1 MADILSQSEI
11 DSLLNAID
19 SGEINASDIKEDPKD
34 TKIKKY
40 DFKSPKKLA
49 KDQLKTLHM
58 IHENYSRI
66 LNTYLSGYL
75 RTITQLDV
83 ISVEEMSYYE
93 FNNSIVNPAMISVI
107 DFDPL
112 PGQIIIEASNRIAFT
127 MIDRILGGNGKYDAE
142 NRAFTEIEH
151 TILTKLMTNVTK
163 LLSEPWEDVIE
174 LSPKFEKL
182 ETNSQFAQ
190 IVSSNETVALVTLKA
205 SIGDVEGFINICMP
219 HIVLEP
225 ILSKLSTRY
234 WFSNVKK
241 ELGKAEKDYLE
252 IKVKKANIE
261 LHAVIG
267 ETYITVEE
275 FIYLQKGDVIN
286 LSKSIEEDLELQIEG
301 ITKYLGRPG
310 TVKNNLAFKILKV
323 VEKGDEN
330 YE

>member
-19 SGEINASDIKEDPKD
+19 SGEINASDIQEDPKES
-34 TKIKKY
+34 KIKKY

-58 IHENYSRI
+58 IHENYARV

-75 RTITQLDV
+75 RTITQIDV

-93 FNNSIVNPAMISVI
+93 FNNSIVNPAMIAVI
-107 DFDPL
+107 DFVPL
-112 PGQIIIEASNRIAFT
+112 PGQIIIETTSRIAFT

-151 TILTKLMTNVTK
+151 TILAKLMANVTK
-163 LLSEPWEDVIE
+163 LLSEPWENVIE
-174 LSPKFEKL
+174 LSPKLEKL
-182 ETNSQFAQ
+182 EINSQFAQ

-205 SIGDVEGFINICMP
+205 CIGDTEGFINVCMP

-241 ELGKAEKDYLE
+241 ELGESEKGYLE
-252 IKVKKANIE
+252 HRVKKANID
-261 LHAVIG
+261 LHAIVG

-286 LSKSIEEDLELQIEG
+286 LSKSIEEDLELQVEG

-310 TVKNNLAFKILKV
+310 TLKNNLAFKILKV
-323 VEKGDEN
+323 VEKGDDN

>member
-19 SGEINASDIKEDPKD
+19 SGEINASDIQEDPKES
-34 TKIKKY
+34 KIKKY

-58 IHENYSRI
+58 IHENYARV

-75 RTITQLDV
+75 RTITQIDV

-107 DFDPL
+107 DFVPL
-112 PGQIIIEASNRIAFT
+112 PGQIIIETTNRIAFT
-127 MIDRILGGNGKYDAE
+127 MIDRILGGDGKYDAE
-142 NRAFTEIEH
+142 NRSFTEIEH
-151 TILTKLMTNVTK
+151 TILAKLMTNVTK
-163 LLSEPWEDVIE
+163 LLSEPWENVIE
-174 LSPKFEKL
+174 LSPKLEKL
-182 ETNSQFAQ
+182 EINSQFAQ

-205 SIGDVEGFINICMP
+205 SIGDAEGFINVCMP

-241 ELGKAEKDYLE
+241 ELGESEKDYLE
-252 IKVKKANIE
+252 HRVKKANIDI
-261 LHAVIG
+261 HAIVG

-286 LSKSIEEDLELQIEG
+286 LSKSIEEELELQVEG

-310 TVKNNLAFKILKV
+310 TLKNNLAFKILKV